1 MIIKENDGFNLSVAA
16 RSTWNM
22 ASLLIR
28 VAKGPGGLVMLCI
41 VSHVIHMYIIRK

>member
-1 MIIKENDGFNLSVAA
+1 MILKENDGFNLSVAA

-28 VAKGPGGLVMLCI
+28 MGKGAGGLVMLCI
-41 VSHVIHMYIIRK
+41 VSHVIHMYINHK